1 MPDEF
6 TRYVKKNV
14 KLPFSDSSIK
24 LHRLQP
30 IRTQE
35 ADNEDEE
42 DSEQL
47 DVHERETE
55 EEFELQPVSV
65 TQRSTKKT
73 KKQHFEEA
81 KIRKKRKPK
90 DTGDEVTVKKK
101 KQSEKSKRNSKHI
114 LNEAKKSRSK
124 TQHEIKMVNI
134 SEDTKDDGTGS
145 TGQRNSFTNGKRAG
159 NDASAETVNSK
170 SKEIRVDPTK
180 IFRIE
185 DQGNVGKDIESD
197 SLQQKRIDIQQAF
210 ANDDVVEE
218 FIQEKKEI
226 EEASTPKD
234 VDLSLPGWGS
244 WAGAGIKTSVK
255 KKEKFIKK
263 ADPAPPRKDKN
274 LAHVII
280 NEEKSQLF
288 SRNQVRLDFSE
299 VFNWEGGGVEVIS
312 D

>member
-1 MPDEF
+1 M
-6 TRYVKKNV
+6 
-14 KLPFSDSSIK
+14 
-24 LHRLQP
+24 
-30 IRTQE
+30 
-35 ADNEDEE
+35 
-42 DSEQL
+42 
-47 DVHERETE
+47 
-55 EEFELQPVSV
+55 
-65 TQRSTKKT
+65 
-73 KKQHFEEA
+73 
-81 KIRKKRKPK
+81 
-90 DTGDEVTVKKK
+90 
-101 KQSEKSKRNSKHI
+101 
-114 LNEAKKSRSK
+114 
-124 TQHEIKMVNI
+124 
-134 SEDTKDDGTGS
+134 
-145 TGQRNSFTNGKRAG
+145 
-159 NDASAETVNSK
+159 
-170 SKEIRVDPTK
+170 DPTK

-226 EEASTPKD
+226 EETSTPKD

-244 WAGAGIKTSVK
+244 WAGAGIKPSVK

-299 VFNWEGGGVEVIS
+299 VFNWEGGGGS
-312 D
+312 SK

>member
-14 KLPFSDSSIK
+14 KLPFLDSSIK

-90 DTGDEVTVKKK
+90 DTRDEVTVKKK
-101 KQSEKSKRNSKHI
+101 KQSDKSKRNSKHI

-180 IFRIE
+180 SFRIE

-218 FIQEKKEI
+218 FIKEKKEI

-244 WAGAGIKTSVK
+244 WAGAGIKPSVK

-263 ADPAPPRKDKN
+263 ADPASPRKDKN

-299 VFNWEGGGVEVIS
+299 VFNWEGGGRS
-312 D
+312 N